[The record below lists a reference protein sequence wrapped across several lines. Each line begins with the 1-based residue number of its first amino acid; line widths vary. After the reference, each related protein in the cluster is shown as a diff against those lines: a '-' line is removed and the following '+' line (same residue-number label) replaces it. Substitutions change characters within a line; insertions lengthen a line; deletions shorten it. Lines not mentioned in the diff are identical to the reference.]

1 MSTLRRVAGR
11 IPRVCDPPPG
21 RYARRTPMSNEP
33 PARPTKLEDL
43 RFKRR
48 PPVQWFSPP
57 TLARAA
63 AKVILAAAFGDYLD
77 KREMQGTLG
86 DAIFAI
92 DPDAD
97 DLWFDFVADTGDGF
111 NST

>member
-1 MSTLRRVAGR
+1 MSTNKAPDR
-11 IPRVCDPPPG
+11 
-21 RYARRTPMSNEP
+21 
-33 PARPTKLEDL
+33 PATLKVLPFE
-43 RFKRR
+43 RR

-111 NST
+111 NSTYSVAWCMARKEIE

>member
-1 MSTLRRVAGR
+1 MST
-11 IPRVCDPPPG
+11 
-21 RYARRTPMSNEP
+21 NEP
-33 PARPTKLEDL
+33 PARPTTLKVL

-86 DAIFAI
+86 DGGDRL

-97 DLWFDFVADTGDGF
+97 DRFVDFVADTGDGF
-111 NST
+111 NSTYSVHGGCAQEDRVRGSRRPRR